1 MSYGASIHSHGY
13 NPPIASEVLHGIS
26 REQRWLPGTIVNSA
40 PARREIETQ
49 LVMDRLLREYLT
61 PKSPWE

>member
-1 MSYGASIHSHGY
+1 MPYGASLYSHRY

-26 REQRWLPGTIVNSA
+26 REQRWWLGTIVNSA
-40 PARREIETQ
+40 SQREIEDQ

-61 PKSPWE
+61 PKSRWE